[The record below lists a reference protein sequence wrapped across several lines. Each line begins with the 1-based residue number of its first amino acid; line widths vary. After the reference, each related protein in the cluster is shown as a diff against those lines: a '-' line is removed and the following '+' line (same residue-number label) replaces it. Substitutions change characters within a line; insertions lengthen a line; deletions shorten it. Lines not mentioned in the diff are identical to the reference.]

1 MANVARRLSP
11 AAELERRSARAEL
24 LAAQPS
30 AAQEPLRFAGKAYR
44 AQAQLAAIVEEQHRS
59 RPLSGRLEE
68 DVDGLLPRFGPL
80 IALAEEHGPEELALE
95 ATRRRGDDP
104 SVARARLMAYW
115 NGDTSA
121 REDYLSRL
129 LLRPYAEV
137 VRAEGVMPDRLHR
150 QGHCPFCGGAPWISS
165 RTSIGDS
172 EGGLRLLGCA
182 LCGNDWNFNRICC
195 PSCHEEDPV
204 KLPVY
209 QSDAHPLARI
219 EACETCRRYVKS
231 IDLTKDARPIPEVDD
246 LLSLSMDLWAMDE
259 GLTRIEP
266 GLAGV

>member
-1 MANVARRLSP
+1 MANVARLSP
-11 AAELERRSARAEL
+11 AAALERCSARAVL
-24 LAAQPS
+24 LAAQSS
-30 AAQEPLRFAGKAYR
+30 AAQEPLLLAGKLYH
-44 AQAQLAAIVEEQHRS
+44 AQGEAAAVIESLHHS

-68 DVDGLLPRFGPL
+68 DVDSLLPRFGAL
-80 IALAEEHGPEELALE
+80 IALAEEHGPEQLAVE
-95 ATRRRGDDP
+95 ATRRRGEEP
-104 SVARARLMAYW
+104 SVARSRLLVYW

-121 REDYLSRL
+121 REDYLARM

-137 VRAEGVMPDRLHR
+137 LRAEGVMPDRLHR

-182 LCGNDWNFNRICC
+182 LCGNEWNFNRICC

-219 EACETCRRYVKS
+219 EACETCHRYLKS

-246 LLSLSMDLWAMDE
+246 LLSVSMDLWAMDE